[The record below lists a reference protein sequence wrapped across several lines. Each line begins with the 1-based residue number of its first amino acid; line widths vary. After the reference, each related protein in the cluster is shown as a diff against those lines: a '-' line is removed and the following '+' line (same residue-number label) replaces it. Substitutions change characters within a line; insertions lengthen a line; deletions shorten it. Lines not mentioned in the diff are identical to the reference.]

1 MQVIITADRAILPQS
16 ALGRPEHAEFV
27 DKLMATI
34 REAYVARCR
43 LDEEG
48 EDASL
53 DSGKVS
59 AIPKWLWPFQRISAI
74 REPPSGRRTWHGA
87 EWMRRT
93 PPSTQATVQP
103 SCEC

>member
-1 MQVIITADRAILPQS
+1 MQWLPCSVPPRPVAIRETEHSNRCLSPPHRYVQVIITAERAILPQS

-34 REAYVARCR
+34 KEAYVARCR

-48 EDASL
+48 QDASL

-59 AIPKWLWPFQRISAI
+59 AIPKWL
-74 REPPSGRRTWHGA
+74 
-87 EWMRRT
+87 
-93 PPSTQATVQP
+93 
-103 SCEC
+103 